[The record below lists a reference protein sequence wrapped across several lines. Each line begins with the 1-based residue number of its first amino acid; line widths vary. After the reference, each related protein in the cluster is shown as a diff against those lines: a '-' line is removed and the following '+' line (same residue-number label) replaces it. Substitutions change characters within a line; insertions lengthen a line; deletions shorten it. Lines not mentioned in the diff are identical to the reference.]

1 MIIRIILVVIF
12 LVLSAFFS
20 GAEIVYSKVNKLKL
34 ERDIESGDKKSKR
47 ALDIANNYNRTLT
60 TILVG
65 NNLVNIAMSSV
76 STILALE
83 LTANI
88 EISEGTLTTL
98 TTVVVTFIVLIF
110 GEILPKALFQNY
122 SYSLSRAF
130 APIIKLFLIIFYPIV
145 FVVQKVINKTIKV
158 VNKTT
163 SEDNENDDDTVDDEL
178 KNMTDELQENG
189 SIDDDDA
196 ELIKSAIDII
206 DTTAVEIMIPRV
218 DVIAFNIDD
227 DFDSIVNSPD
237 FFKYS
242 RVPLYK
248 DTIDNI
254 VGIVNTT
261 IVLKKVLNHQQVDLK
276 DALYEPLYVHKTMQ
290 ISEVLKQLKLTHKH
304 LAIVLDEW
312 GGFMGILTME
322 DILEELFGE
331 IWDEI
336 DTINP
341 EYEIIGENKYVVDG
355 DMNIYDLFDS
365 LDIDYHD
372 FESDY
377 TTVGGWCIENLER
390 FPLPNDKFEFD
401 NLEVT
406 IISVDGRRVD
416 KVEILI
422 NNKLDEE

>member
-47 ALDIANNYNRTLT
+47 ALDIANNYNRSLT

-336 DTINP
+336 DTIDP

-355 DMNIYDLFDS
+355 DMNIYDLFDL

-416 KVEILI
+416 KVEILV

>member
-1 MIIRIILVVIF
+1 MNIRIILVVIF

-83 LTANI
+83 LTTNI

-355 DMNIYDLFDS
+355 DMNIYDLFDL

-416 KVEILI
+416 KVEILV

>member
-34 ERDIESGDKKSKR
+34 ERDIESGDKKSQR
-47 ALDIANNYNRTLT
+47 ALDIANSYNRTLT

-83 LTANI
+83 LTTNI

-355 DMNIYDLFDS
+355 DMNIYDLFDL

>member
-122 SYSLSRAF
+122 SYSLSRSF

-336 DTINP
+336 DTIDP

-355 DMNIYDLFDS
+355 DMNIYDLFDL

-416 KVEILI
+416 KVEILV